1 MLCSRPF
8 GLYSLEIHP
17 LQIPNSSRWEE
28 REVTASLLGLPI
40 ITIRHNT
47 NKITAWRKERE
58 GRKEETETR
67 EAENRK
73 TTCLALGNSS
83 NKKTIIIIKKTA
95 NMHKMSFTELKKIH
109 VPSYT
114 DSILELCDSWLRLS
128 KTLLYE
134 ARAKGRGQGELHVQL
149 RKCPPPQPSTATCMW
164 GSAAAVRQL
173 GLHK

>member
-8 GLYSLEIHP
+8 GLYSLEMHP
-17 LQIPNSSRWEE
+17 LQNSQQLPLG
-28 REVTASLLGLPI
+28 REGGNCASLLGLPVI
-40 ITIRHNT
+40 MIRRNT

-83 NKKTIIIIKKTA
+83 NKKTIILIIKKTA

-109 VPSYT
+109 VPIRRQHT
-114 DSILELCDSWLRLS
+114 WTKWLQAQTVQNTPVRS
-128 KTLLYE
+128 Q
-134 ARAKGRGQGELHVQL
+134 GRGQGELNVQL
-149 RKCPPPQPSTATCMW
+149 RKRPPPQPSTANCICE
-164 GSAAAVRQL
+164 APLQL
-173 GLHK
+173 CAS